1 MNGAYFW
8 VCVAKESYASSTN
21 FLFSPNRIFFFKLC
35 HMYLYLQHLAFLT
48 GDAQQMLVKGK
59 SFPDDH
65 EFLEIYQFHPFANLV
80 RPYITVHVL
89 CLFPGPI
96 IDSTPFTLQVINWD
110 EKLYGYHFK
119 ISPKPLVLLIINAFH
134 KLPTLSS
141 WHCTLCPPIFLF
153 PFQSFIL
160 SITVSF
166 RCSSS

>member
-1 MNGAYFW
+1 
-8 VCVAKESYASSTN
+8 
-21 FLFSPNRIFFFKLC
+21 
-35 HMYLYLQHLAFLT
+35 
-48 GDAQQMLVKGK
+48 MLVKGK

-134 KLPTLSS
+134 KLFLPYHHDTVRYVLPYFSSLSNRS
-141 WHCTLCPPIFLF
+141 FSPSRFLF
-153 PFQSFIL
+153 VVLLPNTYFFPKAFL
-160 SITVSF
+160 SMLNPCDDEYFLTSTRRGFLYFGLVF
-166 RCSSS
+166 LL